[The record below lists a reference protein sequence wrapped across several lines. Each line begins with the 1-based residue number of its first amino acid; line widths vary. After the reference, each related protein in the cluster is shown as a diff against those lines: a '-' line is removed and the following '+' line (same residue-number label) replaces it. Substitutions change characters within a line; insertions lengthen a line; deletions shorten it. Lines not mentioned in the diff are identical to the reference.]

1 MVVERKFIQDL
12 IIKWRI
18 SKYMESSLMR
28 AGFSRVEIQKT
39 PVITRIT
46 PYVMNPGR
54 VIGRGGETIDALTDT
69 MKKRFSL
76 DNPQI
81 SVAEV
86 SNAKLEPRLVAKSI
100 ADALERGINPRR
112 LIHTAIKEIMQ
123 NGALGAE
130 IIAKGK
136 LASKGARAKKMKV
149 RLGYLPKSGN
159 SSKLVDMA
167 QIASYPKYGAIGVTV
182 RIVQP
187 GTKFPDRD
195 VKKVDLPKN
204 IAASE
209 FRRAHGQPVRG
220 PVPQQRPSAPAPSPD
235 AKPAQEQKPAHEPE
249 PAAQPVVKPAEA
261 PK

>member
-1 MVVERKFIQDL
+1 MNFVVVERKFISDL
-12 IIKWRI
+12 IIKRRI
-18 SKYMESSLMR
+18 SKYMEERLSK

-39 PVITRIT
+39 PIITRIT

-54 VIGRGGETIDALTDT
+54 VIGRGGETIDSLTET
-69 MKKRFSL
+69 MKKRFKL
-76 DNPQI
+76 ENPQI

-86 SNAKLEPRLVAKSI
+86 GNPKLEPRLVAKSI
-100 ADALERGINPRR
+100 ANSLERGINPRR

-136 LASKGARAKKMKV
+136 LAAKGARAKKLKV

-159 SSKLVDMA
+159 SAKLVDVA

-187 GTKFPDRD
+187 GTKFPDRE
-195 VKKVDLPKN
+195 VKQVAIPKN
-204 IAASE
+204 IAAASFE
-209 FRRAHGQPVRG
+209 KKKDF
-220 PVPQQRPSAPAPSPD
+220 
-235 AKPAQEQKPAHEPE
+235 
-249 PAAQPVVKPAEA
+249 
-261 PK
+261 